1 MNTTSL
7 INTWND
13 LKRAL
18 KLDKNHRFSALE
30 NKKVVEFI
38 NNQLPTLE
46 KASTKVRPKPIANFA
61 VAEDI
66 ITFLWR
72 SDEYRYKHSRVRLQ
86 IIFVIIFFIF
96 LGSRP
101 GEVIESDA
109 WEESNEGICYKDVSL
124 VKLEYESYTG
134 FVLFL
139 RVRNRKNSSTTL
151 ILYEEPTKRYI
162 CPATH
167 FILFALADGAIM
179 ECTTLADIQSRKP
192 PPGTFAYKFQ
202 IKPETADIPILRATN
217 RDGTISSSRILTA
230 SCFNSHIQGVGQRA
244 GYEEPLAA

>member
-7 INTWND
+7 INKWND
-13 LKRAL
+13 LKSVL
-18 KLDKNHRFSALE
+18 KLDKNHRSLALE
-30 NKKVVEFI
+30 NKKVVE
-38 NNQLPTLE
+38 
-46 KASTKVRPKPIANFA
+46 ASTKVRPKLIANFA

-72 SDEYRYKHSRVRLQ
+72 SDEYRYKHPRVRLQ
-86 IIFVIIFFIF
+86 IIFVFIFFIF
-96 LGSRP
+96 LDSRP
-101 GEVIESDA
+101 GEVIESNA
-109 WEESNEGICYKDVSL
+109 WEGSNEGIFYKDVSL

-139 RVRNRKNSSTTL
+139 RVRNRKNGGGKENKANSSPTI

-162 CPATH
+162 CPVTH

-179 ECTTLADIQSRKP
+179 GHNMMEVSRKP
-192 PPGTFAYKFQ
+192 PPGIFAYKFQ

-217 RDGTISSSRILTA
+217 RDGTIFPSRILTA
-230 SCFNSHIQGVGQRA
+230 SCFNSHIHGVG
-244 GYEEPLAA
+244 